1 MLLARRRMT
10 ISKTDLGLL
19 LGVLGVLVS
28 LGLSAYAVVAIVA
41 YLLGKLT
48 QG

>member
-1 MLLARRRMT
+1 MT

-19 LGVLGVLVS
+19 LAAVSLLVS
-28 LGLSAYAVVAIVA
+28 LGLGAYAVVAIA
-41 YLLGKLT
+41 AFLLGRFA

>member
-1 MLLARRRMT
+1 MT

-19 LGVLGVLVS
+19 LAALSLLVS
-28 LGLSAYAVVAIVA
+28 LGLSAYAVVAILA
-41 YLLGKLT
+41 FLLGKLT

>member
-1 MLLARRRMT
+1 MT

-19 LGVLGVLVS
+19 LAALSLLVS
-28 LGLSAYAVVAIVA
+28 LGLSAYVVVAVVA

>member
-1 MLLARRRMT
+1 MT

-19 LGVLGVLVS
+19 LAALSLLVS
-28 LGLSAYAVVAIVA
+28 LGLSVYAVVAA
-41 YLLGKLT
+41 LAFLLGKLT